1 MKKIILVFLC
11 LPLFGFIRIHKEYEI
26 PEFIREEFSN
36 VENTVQDQSFRVV
49 NSTPNLLDLK
59 DGEIVL
65 MSSNTVNKLMYR
77 YNQEIYS
84 INASCVTVRR

>member
-1 MKKIILVFLC
+1 MKKVIFVSLC
-11 LPLFGFIRIHKEYEI
+11 LPLLGFTRIHEDYEI
-26 PEFIREEFSN
+26 SEYIRDEFAN
-36 VENTVQDQSFRVV
+36 VENTVQDQSFRVF

-77 YNQEIYS
+77 NNQEIYS